1 MGALMHKKTRS
12 FRAALTCTLGLLA
25 AGQATASPVQI
36 GSSVFVER
44 ATAESRMLEPVSQLM
59 RGDRVVTVLTWKR
72 QSFGGQFTLANA
84 LPRSL
89 YYQGSA
95 NDSEE
100 VSIDGGR
107 TWGRL
112 GSLQIGN
119 RFATAEDVTHVRW
132 RVQSNSASGR
142 IAYSAIVR

>member
-1 MGALMHKKTRS
+1 MGALMYTKSRS
-12 FRAALTCTLGLLA
+12 FRAALAGALGLLGI
-25 AGQATASPVQI
+25 GQAAASPVQI
-36 GSSVFVER
+36 DSSVFVER
-44 ATAESRMLEPVSQLM
+44 AKAEARILEAPSQLV

-72 QSFGGQFTLANA
+72 QSPGGQFTLANA
-84 LPRSL
+84 LPSSL

>member
-1 MGALMHKKTRS
+1 MNSRSIAGAMTCAVGMFCAGH
-12 FRAALTCTLGLLA
+12 AA
-25 AGQATASPVQI
+25 ASDVQL

-44 ATAESRMLEPVSQLM
+44 TREESRVLEPAIQLT

-72 QSFGGQFTLANA
+72 AAPGGQFTVANA
-84 LPRSL
+84 LPRTL

-95 NDSEE
+95 SDSEE

-112 GSLQIGN
+112 GTLQSGG

-132 RVQSNSASGR
+132 RVQSNGSTGR

>member
-1 MGALMHKKTRS
+1 MIVKSIPAAFACL
-12 FRAALTCTLGLLA
+12 AALFG
-25 AGQATASPVQI
+25 ASAVGANPIQL

-44 ATAESRMLEPVSQLM
+44 MKAESRVLEPARALVS
-59 RGDRVVTVLTWKR
+59 GDRIVTVLTWKR
-72 QSFGGQFTLANA
+72 ATPGGQFTVANA
-84 LPRSL
+84 LPRGL

-95 NDSEE
+95 SDEEE

-107 TWGRL
+107 TWGKL
-112 GSLQIGN
+112 GQLRVGT

-132 RVQSNSASGR
+132 RVQSQSATGR